1 MGGRSSSSSHATSM
15 IGVDGMGE
23 GAGVA
28 EREDALD
35 RDLRRRED
43 FGGNS
48 VDRTEVR
55 PSDKEEVEVEEVVL
69 VGVFMPM

>member
-1 MGGRSSSSSHATSM
+1 M
-15 IGVDGMGE
+15 GVDGMGE

>member
-1 MGGRSSSSSHATSM
+1 
-15 IGVDGMGE
+15 MGE